1 MKKLILVV
9 VSLLLLLLHGVAFAG
24 LEDKNVQTG
33 LLFLDL
39 PAISMAHRDN
49 ANLITGFT
57 GVNVALGISH
67 RQFFNPVR
75 ADSWNVHWDIGT
87 IILIL
92 PYVGIGT
99 DYIWSNGWYVGIGT
113 FYIIPE
119 IHAGVY
125 F

>member
-1 MKKLILVV
+1 MKKIAFLLIAALF
-9 VSLLLLLLHGVAFAG
+9 LFQGIAFAG

-39 PAISMAHRDN
+39 PAISMVHRDN
-49 ANLITGFT
+49 SNLITGFT
-57 GVNVALGISH
+57 GVNVGLGISH
-67 RQFFNPVR
+67 RQFFNPVK
-75 ADSWNVHWDIGT
+75 ADNWNVHWDIGT

-92 PYVGIGT
+92 PYIGIGA